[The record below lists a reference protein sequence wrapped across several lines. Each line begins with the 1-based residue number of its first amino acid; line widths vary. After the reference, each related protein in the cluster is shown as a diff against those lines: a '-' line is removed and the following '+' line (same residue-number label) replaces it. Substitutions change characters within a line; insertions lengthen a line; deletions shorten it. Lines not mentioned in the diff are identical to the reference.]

1 MRKVVAAVF
10 ILSFFA
16 SQGDCRVGGV
26 YFCKTTWLNFSVKH
40 CVLFSNNYLVSPS
53 HFFFFFLWGRV
64 LSIFY
69 QGMVYGKQ
77 IYRSFHCNVTRG
89 QMENLNLLQTSQN
102 LVKSL
107 FNDYMSYV
115 NYELCKCAHSQ
126 RFVS

>member
-53 HFFFFFLWGRV
+53 HFFFFFVGEGSV
-64 LSIFY
+64 HFLS
-69 QGMVYGKQ
+69 GYG
-77 IYRSFHCNVTRG
+77 IWETNLSFIS
-89 QMENLNLLQTSQN
+89 LQC
-102 LVKSL
+102 
-107 FNDYMSYV
+107 D
-115 NYELCKCAHSQ
+115 Q
-126 RFVS
+126 RPDGKLEPSTDFTKFG

>member
-53 HFFFFFLWGRV
+53 HFFFFFCGGGFFPFFIRV
-64 LSIFY
+64 WY
-69 QGMVYGKQ
+69 
-77 IYRSFHCNVTRG
+77 
-89 QMENLNLLQTSQN
+89 MENKFIVHFTA
-102 LVKSL
+102 
-107 FNDYMSYV
+107 M
-115 NYELCKCAHSQ
+115 
-126 RFVS
+126 